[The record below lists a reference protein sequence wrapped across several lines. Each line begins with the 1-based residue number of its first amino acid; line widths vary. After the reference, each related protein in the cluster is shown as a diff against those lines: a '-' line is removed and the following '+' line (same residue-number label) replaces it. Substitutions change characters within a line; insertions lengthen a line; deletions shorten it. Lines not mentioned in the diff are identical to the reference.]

1 MSAFNSIL
9 EKANNLSLFQRINNQ
24 IHGCLNENIFYL
36 HIPKCGGTSI
46 RHAIREF
53 YLTLNIRNDKYLVEL
68 DSVATLNV
76 IKMIDK
82 TSFPHNTANDYPIMK
97 FRENL
102 LLYFM
107 SQGNKKFIDG
117 HFSFSDIAYRE
128 FGKEYA
134 FITILRDP
142 VKRWISSYFYNKSK
156 NTYFKLEDDIEVYL
170 KSDFGKSQ
178 GYEYVKFLVGPI
190 DEIDY
195 KSRQAIDKAKK
206 NMDKFSVVGCLEYQ
220 EVFLKQFEHRFGVRL
235 KLEKKNQNPVK
246 ESTRNFV
253 ITEEIEEKIKEICR
267 PDLEI
272 YQYAIN
278 NFVNAADC

>member
-1 MSAFNSIL
+1 MSAFNSIFA
-9 EKANNLSLFQRINNQ
+9 KANNLSLFQRVNNQ

-46 RHAIREF
+46 RHAIRKF
-53 YLTLNIRNDKYLVEL
+53 YLTLNIRKDKYLVEL

-76 IKMIDK
+76 IKMINK
-82 TSFPHNTANDYPIMK
+82 TNCPHNTTNDYPIMK
-97 FRENL
+97 LRENL

-117 HFSFSDIAYRE
+117 HFTFSDIAYRE
-128 FGKEYA
+128 FGKKFA
-134 FITILRDP
+134 FITILRHP

-156 NTYFKLEDDIEVYL
+156 NTHFKLEDDIAIYL
-170 KSDFGKSQ
+170 KSHFGKSQ
-178 GYEYVKFLVGPI
+178 GYECVKFLVGPVS
-190 DEIDY
+190 EIDY
-195 KSRQAIDKAKK
+195 KSQPTIDLAKK
-206 NMDKFSVVGCLEYQ
+206 NLDKFTVVGCLEYQ
-220 EVFLKQFEHRFGVRL
+220 EIFLKQFENRFGVRL
-235 KLEKKNQNPVK
+235 KLEKINQNPVK
-246 ESTRNFV
+246 ESARNFV

-278 NFVNAADC
+278 NFVKAPH